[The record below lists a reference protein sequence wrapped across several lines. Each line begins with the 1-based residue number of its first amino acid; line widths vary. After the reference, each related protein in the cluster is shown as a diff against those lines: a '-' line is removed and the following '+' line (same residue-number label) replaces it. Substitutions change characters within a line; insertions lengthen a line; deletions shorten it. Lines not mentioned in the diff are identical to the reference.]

1 MFYFS
6 AYLSVYGRGSM
17 LCCSI
22 VFVFQLCSTQ
32 HFIQG
37 TNPSDIIHTIVW
49 NEYCMCLF
57 HIFSL
62 YKVRLSRGWKKE
74 SVTSFYQRTCCIRQ
88 LEWES
93 VMKPNDLLKNPV
105 VLPLKIV
112 FCCSAGKTPESG
124 SPISW
129 IAPGD
134 YLLQYSFK
142 VSNHC

>member
-1 MFYFS
+1 MFSFSS
-6 AYLSVYGRGSM
+6 AYLSVCGRGSM

-62 YKVRLSRGWKKE
+62 YKVRLSSGGE
-74 SVTSFYQRTCCIRQ
+74 TSFYQRTCCIRQ

-93 VMKPNDLLKNPV
+93 VMKPNDLLKNLV

-112 FCCSAGKTPESG
+112 FYCSAGKTPESG
-124 SPISW
+124 SPTSQT
-129 IAPGD
+129 ALGH